1 MSRRALSRSL
11 VRAAT
16 EAQEAAVHSATTIG
30 ARLPIF
36 AEHAVNP
43 TAASLAEWNRAYSE
57 KVAAAW
63 DGAVAASLA
72 FNPLFWFGARPP
84 SPAAAMNEG
93 LRVMSKAG
101 APARKRVKANATRL
115 SRKTKKR

>member
-1 MSRRALSRSL
+1 VSKRALSRSL

-16 EAQEAAVHSATTIG
+16 EAQEAAAHTVTTLG
-30 ARLPIF
+30 VRLPMF

-43 TAASLAEWNRAYSE
+43 TAASAAEWSRAYSE
-57 KVAAAW
+57 KVAATW

-72 FNPLFWFGARPP
+72 FNPLFWFGGRPP
-84 SPAAAMNEG
+84 SPAAAVTEC

-101 APARKRVKANATRL
+101 APARKKVKANATRL
-115 SRKTKKR
+115 RRRKKR

>member
-1 MSRRALSRSL
+1 MSKRALSRSL
-11 VRAAT
+11 VRAAK
-16 EAQEAAVHSATTIG
+16 EAQEAATHTVTTLG
-30 ARLPIF
+30 VRVPMF
-36 AEHAVNP
+36 TEHAVNP
-43 TAASLAEWNRAYSE
+43 TAASAAEWNRAYSE

-72 FNPLFWFGARPP
+72 FNPLFWFGSARPP
-84 SPAAAMNEG
+84 SPAAAMNEC

-115 SRKTKKR
+115 SRKKKR